1 MKIIQTCLLT
11 TLMVLVTS
19 GLLSAQGSVS
29 GRIIDESGEAL
40 PGATVMLTSLKDS
53 VLAGFALSDATGNF
67 SIKNINEGEYKLL
80 ASFLQYNPFK
90 KEISLKKNEDLL
102 LGDLAMEEKGTTLDD
117 VEITDEL
124 IPIRIK
130 GDTVEY
136 AAGAFTTRPN
146 ASVEELLKRLPGVEV
161 DKDGNIKAQG
171 EEVTKILVDGKE
183 FFGDDPKVAS
193 KNLPAEAI
201 NKIQVFDK
209 MSEIAEFT
217 GIDDGDRSRT
227 INLTLKEDYKTG
239 YFGNVMG
246 GYGTKER
253 FQAKVNVNRFSE
265 ASQLSLLGMANNIND
280 QAFSIQD
287 YITFM
292 GGLSRV
298 MSQGGRGS
306 MRSGGNNSILSANN
320 TGSGINSAVAG
331 GLNFNQDFG
340 TKTTLQSSYF
350 YNYLQNDLNQ
360 GTYRENFLDS
370 LTFITRDT
378 TNSQDRN
385 HNHRVSLRLD
395 HKIDSLSEL
404 MLTGAG
410 RFNTTEGYSNT
421 VSQSFAGVEQRNSTF
436 RDQTTNGSMA
446 DLDTRLQYRRKFR
459 KRGRAFVAE
468 GTFDYNDTR
477 QNLFLDATNTLNLD
491 TSDFALDT
499 LRQNQ
504 NGNQAQMDFGGKV
517 SYTEPIG
524 KRMYLEFNYAHQES
538 FFDLTRDYFNL
549 EENGNSSLDSM
560 LSNRYDGAW
569 RYDQAGVNWRMV
581 QKKSNITL
589 GLNLQRSALNGSVGL
604 QDSSLNKRFVN
615 LLPAFRWN
623 YTPSKGSRVR
633 LNYTA
638 RVNAPSIEELQPVV
652 DNSNPLNRSVGNPDL
667 EAETAH
673 NLRLHYY
680 FFDMFSFTGFF
691 ASLNATY
698 TDNKISQAIQV
709 DSLLRQL
716 TMPVNVSNDLNLRA
730 NLNFNTPIRKLG
742 LKFSVSPSV
751 TYNRAI
757 TLINDVQNPTN
768 RLTSG
773 GEVTLENRKKD
784 WLDAVAGVRMSHN
797 ITTYEIDSDQ
807 NQSYLNSTYFG
818 DVTVTFLKNT
828 HVNTNFEYSVYSG
841 GGFTENLAVP
851 LWRASVSK
859 TFLGNDRA
867 ELKAS
872 VFDILNMNRGINR
885 TTAINYLEE
894 TRSNALGRYFM
905 LSFTWKILSLGKKK

>member
-1 MKIIQTCLLT
+1 MKSIQRSILVALL
-11 TLMVLVTS
+11 LLASSNLVLS
-19 GLLSAQGSVS
+19 QGSVS

-40 PGATVMLTSLKDS
+40 PSATVMLTSIADS
-53 VLAGFALSDATGNF
+53 VLAGFALTDATGNF
-67 SIKNINEGEYKLL
+67 LIKNVKEGGYKLQ
-80 ASFLQYNPFK
+80 ATYLQYDAFK
-90 KEISLKKNEDLL
+90 KEISLKKKEELQ
-102 LGDLAMEEKGTTLDD
+102 LGDLTMREKGTTLDN

-146 ASVEELLKRLPGVEV
+146 ANVEDLLKRLPGVEV

-171 EEVTKILVDGKE
+171 EDVTKILVDGKE

-201 NKIQVFDK
+201 NKVQVFDK
-209 MSEIAEFT
+209 LSEISEFT

-227 INLTLKEDYKTG
+227 INLTLKDDYKTG

-265 ASQLSLLGMANNIND
+265 TSQLSLLGMANNINE
-280 QAFSIQD
+280 QPFSIQD
-287 YITFM
+287 YVTFM

-298 MSQGGRGS
+298 MSQGGGRSLRG
-306 MRSGGNNSILSANN
+306 GGNLGLLSTDNAG
-320 TGSGINSAVAG
+320 TGINTAAAG

-370 LTFITRDT
+370 LTFITQDT

-385 HNHRVSLRLD
+385 HNHRVSLRLE
-395 HKIDSLSEL
+395 HKIDSLSQIL
-404 MLTGAG
+404 FTGAG
-410 RFNTTEGYSNT
+410 RYNTTSGYSST
-421 VSQSFAGVEQRNSTF
+421 LSQSFAGVEQRNSTF
-436 RDQTTNGSMA
+436 RDQTTSGSMA
-446 DLDTRLQYRRKFR
+446 DLDTRLQYRRKFK

-477 QNLFLDATNTLNLD
+477 QQLYLDATNTLNRD
-491 TSDFALDT
+491 TFSISLDT
-499 LRQNQ
+499 LRQDQ
-504 NGNQAQMDFGGKV
+504 NGDQAQMDIGGKI
-517 SYTEPIG
+517 SYTEPIAR
-524 KRMYLEFNYAHQES
+524 RMYLEFNYSHQES
-538 FFDLTRDYFNL
+538 FFDLTRDFFNL
-549 EENGNSSLDSM
+549 EENGNSSLDSI

-569 RYDQAGVNWRMV
+569 QYDQAGVNWRLV
-581 QKKSNITL
+581 KKKSNMTL
-589 GLNLQRSALNGSVGL
+589 GLNLQRSALKGNVGL
-604 QDSSLNKRFVN
+604 QDSSLNKTFVN

-623 YTPSKGSRVR
+623 YTPSKGSRLR

-652 DNSNPLNRSVGNPDL
+652 DNSNPLNRTVGNPEL

-673 NLRLHYY
+673 NLRMHYY

-698 TDNKISQAIQV
+698 TDNKISQSIQV

-716 TMPVNVSNDLNLRA
+716 TMPVNVSNDLNIRT

-742 LKFSVSPSV
+742 IKLSVSPQL

-757 TLINDVQNPTN
+757 TLINDAQNPTN

-773 GEVTLENRKKD
+773 GELTVENRKKD
-784 WLDAVAGVRMSHN
+784 WLDIVGGIRLSHN
-797 ITTYEIDSDQ
+797 ITTYEIDSEL
-807 NQSYLNSTYFG
+807 NQSYLNSTYFA
-818 DVTVTFLKNT
+818 DATVTFLKNT
-828 HVNTNFEYSVYSG
+828 NVNTNFEYTVYSG
-841 GGFTENLAVP
+841 GGFEENFAVP